1 MKFVRFDK
9 KIGLKMSLLRVEFC
23 HWFNNL
29 KMKRTFSLLIL
40 LMVLSGIKMVMA
52 QGMIIAEVYNSI
64 KPDQRIPLFTE
75 EFTSN
80 KNNWYL
86 GIKENVWFEN
96 LQDST
101 LFFQSYEDL
110 AKEDYKEVFIDQ
122 AKDFEI
128 EIKMRLDK
136 GIQNKFNGLQWGKNT
151 NGVGQFDFFFNG
163 QGQFTIDKYT
173 GSFTDFVPVTASK
186 LINNYTYNTLT
197 VRKVGQTYYFFINQ
211 QLVHK
216 MPFEPFFG
224 NGIGFQV
231 GELSSVQIDYLRVS
245 QLKSENNDQMPLI
258 TITDPVYSSP
268 TGQFKAGETINMK
281 FSIKNESATNAMN
294 LKLVYTL
301 PSDIML
307 LESQTNVPVKANSE
321 KEVELVFY
329 VNKNLTASELTF
341 TIKPEGAELKGA
353 ENRSFTVM
361 VGTAIQGAT
370 PEQQQQYA
378 QYRSSND
385 PLKGLGA
392 AKAMQ
397 EVSVG
402 KYYAFIIGIDKYS
415 GEWKP
420 LKNAVNDAK
429 AVEKQ
434 LREHYEFQSFHTLY
448 DDQATRANIIKEY
461 EWLMANTKEND
472 NVLIYYSG
480 HGDYNE
486 TLNRG
491 FWVPVDATSS
501 SVSALISN
509 TDIQGFLGGIKS
521 KHTFLI
527 ADACF
532 SGDIFRGKTLTIPYE
547 NSFKYYNQLY
557 SKPSRTALTSGGV
570 EPVMDGGKEGH
581 SVFAYYLLKSLGNNE
596 NQFFDASQLY
606 NDIKVAV
613 INNSNQTPGFSPIV
627 NTGDEGGQFIFI
639 KKQEQK

>member
-1 MKFVRFDK
+1 MKKISVLTSLLFTLILHQGVFAQGILLAEDYNAISTDK
-9 KIGLKMSLLRVEFC
+9 K
-23 HWFNNL
+23 
-29 KMKRTFSLLIL
+29 
-40 LMVLSGIKMVMA
+40 
-52 QGMIIAEVYNSI
+52 
-64 KPDQRIPLFTE
+64 IPLFTE
-75 EFTSN
+75 EFTNN

-96 LQDST
+96 LQDSN
-101 LFFQSYEDL
+101 LFFQSFEEV
-110 AKEDYKEVFIDQ
+110 AKEDFKEVFIDQ
-122 AKDFEI
+122 NKDFEI

-151 NGVGQFDFFFNG
+151 SGVGQFDFFFNG

-197 VRKVGQTYYFFINQ
+197 VRKVAQTYYFFINKQ
-211 QLVHK
+211 MVHK

-231 GELSSVQIDYLRVS
+231 GEQSSVQIDYLKVY
-245 QLKSENNDQMPLI
+245 QLKSDESGQLPLVSI
-258 TITDPVYSSP
+258 GEPIFSSA
-268 TGQFKAGETINMK
+268 TGQLVPGEPVNLK
-281 FSIKNESATNAMN
+281 FTVKNESVTDAMN
-294 LKLVYTL
+294 LKLIYTI
-301 PSDIML
+301 PANIML
-307 LESQTNVPVKANSE
+307 LESQVNVPIKAGAE
-321 KEVELVFY
+321 KEVEMVFY
-329 VNKNLTASELTF
+329 INKNINESALNIN
-341 TIKPEGAELKGA
+341 IKTEGAKLKGTDERTLSA
-353 ENRSFTVM
+353 ALGQTLQS
-361 VGTAIQGAT
+361 AT
-370 PEQQQQYA
+370 DEQQQQFA

-397 EVSVG
+397 EVTVG
-402 KYYAFIIGIDKYS
+402 KYYALIIGIDKYS
-415 GEWKP
+415 GDWKP

-434 LREHYEFQSFHTLY
+434 LRDRYEFQSFHTLY
-448 DDQATRANIIKEY
+448 DNQATRANIIKEY

-486 TLNRG
+486 SLNRG
-491 FWVPVDATSS
+491 FWVPADATSS
-501 SVSALISN
+501 SVSSLICN
-509 TDIQGFLGGIKS
+509 TDIQAFLGGIKS

-547 NSFKYYNQLY
+547 NSFKYYNQIY
-557 SKPSRTALTSGGV
+557 AKPSRTALTSGGV
-570 EPVMDGGKEGH
+570 EPVMDGGKDGH

-606 NDIKVAV
+606 NDLKVAV

-639 KKQEQK
+639 KKQAP